1 MRWILAL
8 SNPWTWRMA
17 WRESRSRRGRLLLF
31 GSSIV
36 IGIAALIAIDSFR
49 VSLTRAVEEQAKSL
63 LGADLVVAG
72 RSKFGAAEDA
82 VLRAIGGRQSRE
94 TDLSS
99 MVLFPATDGL
109 RLAQVRGL
117 DGDFPYYG
125 ALETDPPDAA
135 RRWREQGGALVDESL
150 LAQFGAKPG
159 DAVKVGELR
168 TIVVGSLRRV
178 PGDTLAFATLAPRVY
193 LRQQDLEK
201 ANLIQLGSLGR
212 YKCYIQLPPGQT
224 AAKALKPV
232 RKQMDQL
239 RLGHTT
245 AEKRQEDLGN
255 AMERLSNFLSLVG
268 FVALFLG
275 GVGVANAIHTHVKEK
290 LAHVAVLRCLGAGE
304 AQTFAIYLA
313 QALVLGAVASTAGV
327 VLGVVVQSLFPFVL
341 GDFLPVTVAF
351 ELRPARLLEGFGV
364 GWAFCLLFAALP
376 LLSIRHA
383 SPMGAL
389 RVASGM
395 GSPRRIGW
403 PEMLMGFLLC
413 FASVVFAMSHTA
425 RKLHGV
431 FFMGGLLAAL
441 LCLWGTAHA
450 LMLALRRRV
459 PAAWP
464 YPWRQ
469 GLSNLYRPNNRTT
482 LLLLSLGLGTFVLL
496 TLELT
501 QGVLLRELTKDG
513 GENRP
518 NTVLFDIQ
526 PDQRDGVLALVRS
539 NGVRV
544 VEEAPIITM
553 RLAKIQ
559 GRTTDQIL
567 ASTNRQIAKW
577 ALRREYRCTWR
588 DKLSGT
594 ETLTAGTWHPRFDA
608 AKDPAPV
615 SLEEGIAKDLG
626 VGLGDEIV
634 FDLQGVTIPTR
645 VASLRKVEWRR
656 VQPNFFVVF
665 PPGVLESAPAFHV
678 LATRATSPRQS
689 AELQRSL
696 VAKYPNVSV
705 IDLSLVLSTLDSI
718 VSKISLGIQFMAFF
732 TVATGLLVLMG
743 ALWTS
748 RKQRVRETALLR
760 TLGASKGQIRTIL
773 MMEYAS
779 LGALAAVAASGL
791 ALLSSWALVHFL
803 FHASFA
809 PSFAPI
815 LAAGAL
821 IPGVTLVTGWWSSR
835 GVLDVA
841 PLEILREEG

>member
-1 MRWILAL
+1 
-8 SNPWTWRMA
+8 MA

-49 VSLTRAVEEQAKSL
+49 LSLARAVDEQAKSL
-63 LGADLVVAG
+63 LGADLVIAG
-72 RSKFGAAEDA
+72 RVKFGPAEDE

-99 MVLFPATDGL
+99 MVLFPATEGL
-109 RLAQVRGL
+109 RLAQVRAL

-125 ALETDPPDAA
+125 ALETNPPEAA
-135 RRWREQGGALVDESL
+135 RLWREKGGALVDESL
-150 LAQFGAKPG
+150 LVQFAAKVG

-168 TIVVGSLRRV
+168 TTVVGSLRRV

-193 LRQQDLEK
+193 LRQEDLQK
-201 ANLIQLGSLGR
+201 ANLLQLGSLAR
-212 YKCYIQLPPGQT
+212 YKCYIQLPTGQT
-224 AAKALKPV
+224 AAKALKPF
-232 RKQMDQL
+232 RKQLDQL

-255 AMERLSNFLSLVG
+255 SMERLSNFLSLVG

-290 LAHVAVLRCLGAGE
+290 LSHVAVLRCLGAGE
-304 AQTFAIYLA
+304 SQTFGIYLA
-313 QALVLGAVASTAGV
+313 QALALGAIASTVGV
-327 VLGVVVQSLFPFVL
+327 LLGIAAQLLFPVVL
-341 GDFLPVTVAF
+341 GDFLPVKVAF
-351 ELRPARLLEGFGV
+351 ELRLGRLLEGFGI

-383 SPMGAL
+383 SPMAAL
-389 RVASGM
+389 RVSSGM
-395 GSPRRIGW
+395 GDTRRIGL
-403 PEMLMGFLLC
+403 PEILLGLLLC
-413 FASVVFAMSHTA
+413 AASTVFAMSHTA
-425 RKLHGV
+425 RRIHGI
-431 FFMGGLLAAL
+431 FFMGGLLSAL
-441 LCLWGTAHA
+441 LCLWGIAHV
-450 LMLALRRRV
+450 LVLTLRRRI
-459 PAAWP
+459 PASWP

-482 LLLLSLGLGTFVLL
+482 LLLLSLGLGSFVLL

-501 QGVLLRELTKDG
+501 QGVLLRELARDG

-526 PDQRDGVLALVRS
+526 PDQRDGVMALVQS
-539 NGVRV
+539 NGLHV

-553 RLAKIQ
+553 RLSKIQ
-559 GRTTDQIL
+559 GRTSDQL
-567 ASTNRQIAKW
+567 LTATNRQIAKW

-588 DKLSGT
+588 QQLSGS
-594 ETLTAGTWHPRFDA
+594 ETLISGTWHPRFDA
-608 AKDPAPV
+608 AKDPAPI

-634 FDLQGVTIPTR
+634 FDLQGVPISTR

-656 VQPNFFVVF
+656 IQPNFFVVF

-678 LATRATSPRQS
+678 LATRAQSPRQS
-689 AELQRSL
+689 AELQHAL

-718 VSKISLGIQFMAFF
+718 VGKISLGIQFMALF
-732 TVATGLLVLMG
+732 TLATGLLVLMG
-743 ALWTS
+743 ALWVS
-748 RKQRVRETALLR
+748 RKQRIRETALLR
-760 TLGASKGQIRTIL
+760 ILGASKEQIRTIL
-773 MMEYAS
+773 MVEYAS
-779 LGALAAVAASGL
+779 LGVMAAMVSSGMALI
-791 ALLSSWALVHFL
+791 SSWALVHYL
-803 FHASFA
+803 FHTAFI
-809 PSFAPI
+809 PSAAPI
-815 LAAGAL
+815 LAAMFFV
-821 IPGVTLVTGWWSSR
+821 PCVTIVTGWWSSR

>member
-94 TDLSS
+94 TDLYS

-212 YKCYIQLPPGQT
+212 YKCYIQLP
-224 AAKALKPV
+224 
-232 RKQMDQL
+232 
-239 RLGHTT
+239 
-245 AEKRQEDLGN
+245 
-255 AMERLSNFLSLVG
+255 LSLVG